1 MRRPP
6 TPKSAPKSSVSRP
19 ARPQLLTPSST
30 DALLAQ
36 TPGSKKSTPRKA
48 GDSGL
53 GGAASTPK
61 KPGTPKA
68 APLGGLGDPAAAAPA
83 ANAAPE
89 ASAAAAPSGTKEGVV
104 SKVNLGEL
112 PGTAGPG
119 AEEAR
124 SILLGAFPSF
134 VSVFV
139 VYCRVGSECATLADA
154 SKLKLDGFK
163 KLLKDAPSLEV
174 QGMGAEAM
182 AALFAR
188 CLTGQPPPQ
197 PKAPPG
203 AKGAPAAKGAAP
215 AKAEGEAKAVPPE
228 QVELQIHEF
237 LSLMTRLAFLKAN
250 PRYGKKDPK
259 GTAAPEIVPVPSALA
274 PPAAGP
280 LEPRLPAGRRAGDA
294 TAHARPAS
302 RGAAGCVARCELLET
317 SAATGARGERGL
329 RPGRSMLQALLD
341 RISFQI

>member
-1 MRRPP
+1 M
-6 TPKSAPKSSVSRP
+6 
-19 ARPQLLTPSST
+19 
-30 DALLAQ
+30 
-36 TPGSKKSTPRKA
+36 
-48 GDSGL
+48 
-53 GGAASTPK
+53 
-61 KPGTPKA
+61 
-68 APLGGLGDPAAAAPA
+68 
-83 ANAAPE
+83 
-89 ASAAAAPSGTKEGVV
+89 

-139 VYCRVGSECATLADA
+139 VYCRVGSECATLADV

-280 LEPRLPAGRRAGDA
+280 LEPRLPPGRRVPLRDGSRAPRLPW
-294 TAHARPAS
+294 RPQ
-302 RGAAGCVARCELLET
+302 AA
-317 SAATGARGERGL
+317 
-329 RPGRSMLQALLD
+329 
-341 RISFQI
+341 